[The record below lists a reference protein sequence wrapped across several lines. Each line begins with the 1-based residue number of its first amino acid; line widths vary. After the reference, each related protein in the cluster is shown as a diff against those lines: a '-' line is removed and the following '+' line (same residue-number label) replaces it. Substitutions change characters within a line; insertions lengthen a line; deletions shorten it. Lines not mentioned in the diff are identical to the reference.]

1 MIGSAA
7 RPIGRLTGIG
17 SALLLGT
24 LLALRP
30 PGAEAGDP
38 ALAASRAA
46 VLHRLVAA
54 DDARLAAL
62 AAELQRA
69 IEAGRRGS
77 ALIIE
82 GETPPAGD
90 LERAAEAASRSAD
103 LAVASQRADAAVDG
117 TLRSVAPGGVT
128 TLPAGPRRG
137 DLVGV
142 DGQLR
147 EAAARSGPFVARR
160 QAAADTL
167 QGLAATLAAL
177 RADDPATA
185 LDALR
190 QAADARAIVAAW
202 PDPPVVLPFWLR
214 TTGSMLFSARRI
226 AHAALHG
233 DAAAARQAGQ
243 AYRRAA
249 RDARQADTA
258 LALAV
263 SEAGASLASTP
274 LARLADA
281 LAAVTTR
288 RLAMASVLH

>member
-1 MIGSAA
+1 MA
-7 RPIGRLTGIG
+7 GIG

-24 LLALRP
+24 LLALRA

-38 ALAASRAA
+38 ALAAGRAA

-54 DDARLAAL
+54 DDRQLAAL
-62 AAELQRA
+62 AVELQRA

-77 ALIIE
+77 ALVIE

-103 LAVASQRADAAVDG
+103 LAVLSQRADAAVDG
-117 TLRSVAPGGVT
+117 TLRSVAPGGLA
-128 TLPAGPRRG
+128 TLPAGPRGG

-142 DGQLR
+142 DSQLHD
-147 EAAARSGPFVARR
+147 AAAASGPFVARR
-160 QAAADTL
+160 QAAAETL
-167 QGLAATLAAL
+167 DGLAAALAAL
-177 RADDPATA
+177 RADDPQTA
-185 LDALR
+185 LEALR
-190 QAADARAIVAAW
+190 HAADARARVAAW

-226 AHAALHG
+226 AHASLNG
-233 DAAAARQAGQ
+233 DAAAAEGAAR

-249 RDARQADTA
+249 RDARRADTA

-281 LAAVTTR
+281 LQAVTTR